1 MSVGG
6 ADCVAGARRAPVSVG
21 FMALLA
27 ALTALAP
34 FSLQIFVPSLPA
46 IQAGFGVS
54 PGVAQLALSLSILA
68 NAVAA
73 LSYGPLSDRFGRRR
87 MVLTGLVIFAVG
99 SVLCTVAPTIGM
111 LILGRIV
118 QAAGAAAGMVI
129 ARAIV
134 RDLYERD
141 QAASMIAYLTMAM
154 VVAPTLA
161 PSFGAVILDLAG
173 WRAVF
178 VAVSGVGAV
187 LALAAWQRLRETRAG
202 GAGSGGWSSL
212 LSGTGALL
220 RSRAFIG
227 YVLQSAFAIS
237 AFFAFVAGAPYFMI
251 DILGRPATEYGLWFI
266 VVSTTF
272 MAGNFGAARLTRRVG
287 VDRMVLLGSG
297 LVVLGTLLA
306 AGLLLS
312 LPWTSISLF
321 GPMMLVTF
329 GNGLA
334 IPNAQAGAISVDPTL
349 AGTASG
355 LSGFTQMLFAAVVSQ
370 AVGMLQNGTPYPML
384 AFMVGCA
391 VISLLGFVL
400 PRDRRADG

>member
-1 MSVGG
+1 
-6 ADCVAGARRAPVSVG
+6 
-21 FMALLA
+21 
-27 ALTALAP
+27 
-34 FSLQIFVPSLPA
+34 
-46 IQAGFGVS
+46 
-54 PGVAQLALSLSILA
+54 
-68 NAVAA
+68 
-73 LSYGPLSDRFGRRR
+73 
-87 MVLTGLVIFAVG
+87 
-99 SVLCTVAPTIGM
+99 
-111 LILGRIV
+111 
-118 QAAGAAAGMVI
+118 
-129 ARAIV
+129 
-134 RDLYERD
+134 
-141 QAASMIAYLTMAM
+141 MIAYLTMAM

-161 PSFGAVILDLAG
+161 PSFGALILDLAG

-178 VAVSGVGAV
+178 VAVSGVGAA

-355 LSGFTQMLFAAVVSQ
+355 LSGFTQMLFAAMVSQ